1 VTRITG
7 YADLTISAYACD
19 FCPGGGQ
26 AMIKSELVQRLAE
39 RHPHHLYVKDA
50 DRFVDVFLG
59 EIEAAL
65 VRGDRVE
72 LRGFGAFTIKTRP
85 ARRGRNPKNGA
96 FVASGKSGTRS
107 LRWGSR
113 CSPSLTRR
121 RPAEKNDFDFQCCLK
136 ELMLYACS

>member
-19 FCPGGGQ
+19 FGPGGGQ

-85 ARRGRNPKNGA
+85 ARRGRSPKNGA
-96 FVASGKSGTRS
+96 FVDVREKRHPVFKMGKPMLAKLNPTP
-107 LRWGSR
+107 
-113 CSPSLTRR
+113 PS
-121 RPAEKNDFDFQCCLK
+121 
-136 ELMLYACS
+136 

>member
-19 FCPGGGQ
+19 FGPGGGSGNDQ
-26 AMIKSELVQRLAE
+26 SELVQRLAE
-39 RHPHHLYVKDA
+39 RRPHQLFAKDA

-85 ARRGRNPKNGA
+85 AYRGRNPKNGA
-96 FVASGKSGTRS
+96 FVDVREKRHPVFKMGK
-107 LRWGSR
+107 
-113 CSPSLTRR
+113 
-121 RPAEKNDFDFQCCLK
+121 
-136 ELMLYACS
+136 